1 MYRLFTKVWVLV
13 LNIKRYGDMYLN
25 ECLLFP
31 GVVLVELSCGLFLS
45 IIMDGATADETLY
58 GAVTKV
64 STKPCMELWKLGKD
78 EWKNPAFKHNYV
90 L

>member
-1 MYRLFTKVWVLV
+1 
-13 LNIKRYGDMYLN
+13 MYLN

-64 STKPCMELWKLGKD
+64 STKPCMEL
-78 EWKNPAFKHNYV
+78 
-90 L
+90 